1 MNIREE
7 KKYIYDMMRTVV
19 DERRTLTDIYFSL
32 KERLN
37 DLDELERKGLSDLS
51 IKGYVDLQ
59 NERNQTLMLE
69 NTQRELAHLKQKLE
83 NEQAKPVEDAP
94 PSPIPAFAIAEQKFR
109 DNNKVVKNT
118 KKRNQDTKSAPKKK
132 KRPKGST
139 TRVHQMIF
147 NELKER
153 KDSSFNASE
162 MYDILLRDQFFR
174 DLEFD
179 MADFRSNMFF
189 RVVTKNTDVIQRV
202 GTGRYRYIGKES

>member
-1 MNIREE
+1 MNISEE

-83 NEQAKPVEDAP
+83 NEQSKPKEETVS
-94 PSPIPAFAIAEQKFR
+94 SPIPSFAIAEQKYR

-118 KKRNQDTKSAPKKK
+118 KKRTQQKKEK
-132 KRPKGST
+132 KPKRPKGT
-139 TRVHQMIF
+139 TKLVHDRIF
-147 NELKER
+147 KELKER
-153 KDSSFNASE
+153 SDSAFNASE
-162 MYDILLRDQFFR
+162 MYDILLREQFFR
-174 DLEFD
+174 DLEFE
-179 MADFRSNMFF
+179 MADFRINMFF
-189 RVVTKNTDVIQRV
+189 RVVTKNSDVIKKV
-202 GTGRYRYIGKES
+202 STGRYQYVGSDSD

>member
-1 MNIREE
+1 MNISEE

-59 NERNQTLMLE
+59 NERNQQLMLE

-83 NEQAKPVEDAP
+83 NEQAKPKEEAP
-94 PSPIPAFAIAEQKFR
+94 ASSIPAFAIAEQKFK
-109 DNNKVVKNT
+109 DNNKIVKNT
-118 KKRNQDTKSAPKKK
+118 KKRSQEKKEK
-132 KRPKGST
+132 KPKRPKGAT
-139 TRVHQMIF
+139 KRVHDMIF
-147 NELKER
+147 KELKER
-153 KDSSFNASE
+153 SDTAFNASE
-162 MYDILLRDQFFR
+162 MYDILLREQFFR
-174 DLEFD
+174 DLNFE

-189 RVVTKNTDVIQRV
+189 RVVTRNTDVIQKV
-202 GTGRYRYIGKES
+202 GTGRYQYIGSDL

>member
-19 DERRTLTDIYFSL
+19 EERRVLTDIYFSL

-69 NTQRELAHLKQKLE
+69 NTQRELAHLKEKLE
-83 NEQAKPVEDAP
+83 GEKNTSKPEPFPISTFEISEQ
-94 PSPIPAFAIAEQKFR
+94 QYR
-109 DNNKVVKNT
+109 DNNRTIKNKNT
-118 KKRNQDTKSAPKKK
+118 KKKSQEAKQTKTR
-132 KRPKGST
+132 RPKGT
-139 TRVHQMIF
+139 TKRVHDMIF
-147 NELKER
+147 KELKER
-153 KDSSFNASE
+153 KDTAFNASD
-162 MYDILLRDQFFR
+162 MYDVLLANQFFR
-174 DLEFD
+174 DLNFD

-189 RVVTKNTDVIQRV
+189 RVVSRNTDVIKRV
-202 GTGRYRYIGKES
+202 SSGTYQYVGK